1 MEQCY
6 SNKETETE
14 TKRAREK
21 MGEGVVL
28 NREPLK
34 ALNESDQKSM

>member
-1 MEQCY
+1 MLQQQR
-6 SNKETETE
+6 NRDRD
-14 TKRAREK
+14 KRAREK
-21 MGEGVVL
+21 MGEGVFL